1 LASALALGARG
12 PGFESL
18 LPDFSNPIP
27 ITQMFIKRDHTK
39 LICDVGE
46 ITGLFHD
53 ALSME
58 EFLQKITV
66 MVTRHME
73 CEVCSIYLYYADQH
87 ELVLKATKG
96 LNADSVGQVRMKI
109 GEGLTGMA
117 LKEKRPICEGQARNN
132 PNFRFFQGI
141 GEERFESLLAVPI
154 LRGSVEIGVMV
165 IQSTKKD
172 YFSSEDIQV
181 FRAIT
186 IQLAATIETARLLI
200 TLNDKK
206 EKIKGPLPEDLKFI
220 QGRCGSEGVAF
231 ATTMVINESLTDM
244 QQYVSVDGKQYT
256 EADLYR
262 AIEETERQLGELQV
276 KLEATLLDMTALIF
290 TAQILMLKDKGF
302 TDAIFS
308 LIRGGVNPPQAVV
321 EVVQDYVSKFSR
333 IEDSYLREKI
343 YDVKD
348 VGRRLMENLTG
359 HAQTQHDYQ
368 DKIVIARELFPSD
381 ALKLFT
387 QKTKGII
394 LLSGGATSH
403 VAILARSLN
412 IPLVVTNE
420 LALLSLNPT
429 TEVLL
434 DAYVGN
440 IHINPDPLVKAKVL
454 QREELNQNI
463 DSLKKMIREHP
474 RTSDGIGVKL
484 MANINLLGDLKAA
497 NEFKADGVG
506 LYRTEFPFMIRSN
519 FPSEEEQYLIYRR
532 LVEGMPGKE
541 ITLRTL
547 DIGGDKILSYSDYG
561 EEANPFLGLRSIRL
575 SLQHLDVFTAQ
586 LRAILRAGAG
596 KRIRIL
602 FPMISS
608 MDEFLQAKSI
618 VQECIHQL
626 KNERKEIIENP
637 SMGVMVEIPSMVE
650 IIDEMAQEADF
661 FSIGTNDLIQYMLA
675 VDRTND
681 RVAQMYLPHHP
692 SVLRALKKIVDAGLK
707 HGKEVSICGD
717 MANDPKYLSLLLG
730 LGIRC
735 FSMDARYLPRM
746 HERLRHTSIKECEK
760 LTREILSQSQIA
772 RITQILEHVHYPS

>member
-1 LASALALGARG
+1 
-12 PGFESL
+12 
-18 LPDFSNPIP
+18 
-27 ITQMFIKRDHTK
+27 MFIKRDHTK

-53 ALSME
+53 APSME
-58 EFLQKITV
+58 EFLQKITT
-66 MVTRHME
+66 MITRHME

-87 ELVLKATKG
+87 ELILKATKG
-96 LNADSVGQVRMKI
+96 LNPDSIGKVRMKI

-117 LKEKRPICEGQARNN
+117 LKEKRPICEGQAKNN
-132 PNFRFFQGI
+132 PNFRFFPGI
-141 GEERFESLLAVPI
+141 GEERFESFLAVPI
-154 LRGSVEIGVMV
+154 LRGTVEIGVMV
-165 IQSTKKD
+165 IQSEKKD
-172 YFSSEDIQV
+172 YFSTEDIQV

-186 IQLAATIETARLLI
+186 TQLAATIETARLLI

-206 EKIKGPLPEDLKFI
+206 EKTPVPVPQDLKLI
-220 QGRCGSEGVAF
+220 QGRSGSEGVVF
-231 ATTMVINESLTDM
+231 ATTMIVNESLTDM
-244 QQYVSVDGKQYT
+244 KQFESDSGKKYT
-256 EADLYR
+256 EADLHR
-262 AIEETERQLGELQV
+262 ALEVTERQLGELQV

-302 TDAIFS
+302 TDSIFS
-308 LIRGGVNPPQAVV
+308 LIRGGANPPQAVV
-321 EVVQDYVSKFSR
+321 EVVRDYVTKFSR

-348 VGRRLMENLTG
+348 VGRRLLENLTG
-359 HAQTQHDYQ
+359 HAQTQHDCQ

-381 ALKLFT
+381 ALKLFS
-387 QKTKGII
+387 QKIKGII
-394 LLSGGATSH
+394 LLTGGATSH

-420 LALLSLNPT
+420 LALLSLDPSID
-429 TEVLL
+429 VLL
-434 DAYVGN
+434 DGYMGY

-454 QREELNQNI
+454 QREELNRNI
-463 DSLKKMIREHP
+463 SGLKKMIQEHP
-474 RTSDGIGVKL
+474 RTSDGVAVKL

-497 NEFKADGVG
+497 NEFKAEGIG

-561 EEANPFLGLRSIRL
+561 KEENPFLGLRSIRL
-575 SLQHLDVFTAQ
+575 SLKHTDVFVAQ
-586 LRAILRAGAG
+586 LRAILRSGAG

-618 VQECIHQL
+618 VQECIQQL
-626 KNERKEIIENP
+626 KTERREFIHNP
-637 SMGVMVEIPSMVE
+637 PMGIMVELPSMVE

-692 SVLRALKKIVDAGLK
+692 SVIRALKKIVDAGLR
-707 HGKEVSICGD
+707 HNKEVSICGD

-746 HERLRHTSIKECEK
+746 HERLRHLSIKECEK
-760 LTREILSQSQIA
+760 LTQEVLGQSQIA
-772 RITQILEHVHYPS
+772 RITQILENVHYPA

>member
-1 LASALALGARG
+1 MASALALGARG
-12 PGFESL
+12 PGFEPR
-18 LPDFSNPIP
+18 LPDFSFSIL
-27 ITQMFIKRDHTK
+27 IIQMFIKRDHTK

-53 ALSME
+53 APSME
-58 EFLQKITV
+58 EFLQKITA

-73 CEVCSIYLYYADQH
+73 CEVCSIYLYYADQR

-96 LNADSVGQVRMKI
+96 LNPVSINKVRMKI
-109 GEGLTGMA
+109 GEGLTGIA
-117 LKEKRPICEGQARNN
+117 LKEKRPICEGQAKNN
-132 PNFRFFQGI
+132 PNFRFFPGI
-141 GEERFESLLAVPI
+141 GEEKFQSFLAVPI
-154 LRGSVEIGVMV
+154 LRGSFEIGVMV
-165 IQSTKKD
+165 IQSEKKD

-186 IQLAATIETARLLI
+186 TQLAATIETARLLI

-206 EKIKGPLPEDLKFI
+206 DKSPVLIPHDLKFI

-231 ATTMVINESLTDM
+231 ATTKIVNEALTDM
-244 QQYVSVDGKQYT
+244 QQIGTVSGKQYT
-256 EADLYR
+256 EADLSH
-262 AIEETERQLGELQV
+262 AMEKTERQLEDLQV
-276 KLEATLLDMTALIF
+276 KLEATLQDMPALIF
-290 TAQILMLKDKGF
+290 TAQILMLKDKGV
-302 TDAIFS
+302 TDSIFS
-308 LIRGGVNPPQAVV
+308 LIRGGVNPPLAII
-321 EVVQDYVSKFSR
+321 EVVGEYVSKFSKM
-333 IEDSYLREKI
+333 EDSNLREKI
-343 YDVKD
+343 YDIKD
-348 VGRRLMENLTG
+348 VGRRLLENLTG
-359 HAQTQHDYQ
+359 HSQMQYDYH
-368 DKIVIARELFPSD
+368 DKIVIAKELFPSD

-387 QKTKGII
+387 QKIKGII

-420 LALLSLNPT
+420 LALLSLDPSA
-429 TEVLL
+429 EVLL
-434 DAYVGN
+434 DADIGN
-440 IHINPDPLVKAKVL
+440 IYINPDPLLKAKIL
-454 QREELNQNI
+454 QREDLNRNI
-463 DSLKKMIREHP
+463 SSLKKMIHEHP
-474 RTSDGIGVKL
+474 RTSDGVAVKL

-497 NEFKADGVG
+497 NEFKAEGIG

-532 LVEGMPGKE
+532 LVDGMPSKE
-541 ITLRTL
+541 ITIRTL

-561 EEANPFLGLRSIRL
+561 KEENPFLGMRSIRL
-575 SLQHLDVFTAQ
+575 SLKHTDVFIAQ

-596 KRIRIL
+596 RRIRIL

-618 VQECIHQL
+618 VQECVHQL
-626 KNERKEIIENP
+626 KNERKELIENP
-637 SMGVMVEIPSMVE
+637 PMGIMVELPSMIE

-661 FSIGTNDLIQYMLA
+661 MSVGTNDLIQYMLA

-681 RVAQMYLPHHP
+681 RVAPLYLPHHP

-707 HGKEVSICGD
+707 SGKEVSICGD

-730 LGIRC
+730 LGIRT

-746 HERLRHTSIKECEK
+746 HERLRQLSIHDCEK
-760 LTREILSQSQIA
+760 LTQEVLAQSQIS
-772 RITQILEHVHYPS
+772 RITQIIEHVHYPA

>member
-1 LASALALGARG
+1 M
-12 PGFESL
+12 
-18 LPDFSNPIP
+18 FS
-27 ITQMFIKRDHTK
+27 KRDHTK

-53 ALSME
+53 APSME
-58 EFLQKITV
+58 EFLQKITA

-73 CEVCSIYLYYADQH
+73 CEVCSIYLYYADSQ

-96 LNADSVGQVRMKI
+96 LNPDSVNNVRMKI
-109 GEGLTGMA
+109 TEGLTGLA
-117 LKEKRPICEGQARNN
+117 LRERRPICEGQAKND
-132 PNFRFFQGI
+132 PNFRFFPGI
-141 GEERFESLLAVPI
+141 GEEKFESFLAVPI

-165 IQSTKKD
+165 IQSEKKN
-172 YFSSEDIQV
+172 YFSNEDIQV

-186 IQLAATIETARLLI
+186 TQLAATIETARLLI

-206 EKIKGPLPEDLKFI
+206 EKVRAPVAEDLKFV

-231 ATTMVINESLTDM
+231 ATTMIVNESLLDM
-244 QQYVSVDGKQYT
+244 QQFIAAGGKQYT
-256 EADLYR
+256 EADLHR
-262 AIEETERQLGELQV
+262 AMEITERQLADLQV
-276 KLEATLLDMTALIF
+276 KLEATLPDMPALIF
-290 TAQILMLKDKGF
+290 TAQILMLKDKGV
-302 TDAIFS
+302 TDSIFS
-308 LIRGGVNPPQAVV
+308 LIKGGINPPLAVI
-321 EVVQDYVSKFSR
+321 EVVGDYVSKFSK
-333 IEDSYLREKI
+333 IEDAYLREKI
-343 YDVKD
+343 YDIKD
-348 VGRRLMENLTG
+348 VGRRLLENLTG
-359 HAQTQHDYQ
+359 HARAHDDYQ
-368 DKIVIARELFPSD
+368 DRIVIARELFPSD
-381 ALKLFT
+381 ALKLFS
-387 QKTKGII
+387 QKIKGII

-420 LALLSLNPT
+420 LSLLSLDPA

-434 DAYVGN
+434 DADIGN
-440 IHINPDPLVKAKVL
+440 IYINPDPLIKAKVL
-454 QREELNQNI
+454 QREELNRNI
-463 DSLKKMIREHP
+463 SGLKKMIREHP
-474 RTSDGIGVKL
+474 KTRDGVAVKF

-506 LYRTEFPFMIRSN
+506 LYRTEFPFMVRSN

-532 LVEGMPGKE
+532 LVEGMQGKE
-541 ITLRTL
+541 ITIRTL
-547 DIGGDKILSYSDYG
+547 DIGGDKVLSYSDPG
-561 EEANPFLGLRSIRL
+561 KEENPFLGLRSIRL
-575 SLQHLDVFTAQ
+575 SLKHIDVFTAQ
-586 LRAILRAGAG
+586 LRAILRSGVG
-596 KRIRIL
+596 RRVRIL

-618 VQECIHQL
+618 VQECIRQL
-626 KNERKEIIENP
+626 KAERKGLIEDP
-637 SMGVMVEIPSMVE
+637 PLGVMVELPSMIE

-681 RVAQMYLPHHP
+681 RVAPMYLPHHP

-707 HGKEVSICGD
+707 MAKEVSICGD

-746 HERLRHTSIKECEK
+746 HERLRQLSIPDCEK
-760 LTREILSQSQIA
+760 LTQEVLAQSQIS
-772 RITQILEHVHYPS
+772 RITQILEGVH

>member
-1 LASALALGARG
+1 
-12 PGFESL
+12 
-18 LPDFSNPIP
+18 
-27 ITQMFIKRDHTK
+27 MFIKRDHTR

-53 ALSME
+53 APSLE
-58 EFLQKITV
+58 EFLQKITG

-96 LNADSVGQVRMKI
+96 LNPVSVNKVKMKI
-109 GEGLTGMA
+109 GEGLTGVA
-117 LKEKRPICEGQARNN
+117 LKEKRPICEGQAKNN
-132 PNFRFFQGI
+132 PNFRFFPGI
-141 GEERFESLLAVPI
+141 GEEKFESFLAVPI

-165 IQSTKKD
+165 IQSEKKD

-186 IQLAATIETARLLI
+186 TQLAATIETARLLI
-200 TLNDKK
+200 TLNDKE
-206 EKIKGPLPEDLKFI
+206 EKAPAPVRQDLKFI

-231 ATTMVINESLTDM
+231 ATTMVINESLTD
-244 QQYVSVDGKQYT
+244 VRHDEPDSGKKYT
-256 EADLYR
+256 EADLHR
-262 AIEETERQLGELQV
+262 ALEETERQLGDLQV
-276 KLEATLLDMTALIF
+276 RMEATLLDMTALIF

-302 TDAIFS
+302 TDS
-308 LIRGGVNPPQAVV
+308 LFALVKRGVNPPQAVV
-321 EVVQDYVSKFSR
+321 EVVRDYVSKFSR
-333 IEDSYLREKI
+333 IEDAYLREKI

-348 VGRRLMENLTG
+348 VGRRLLENLTG
-359 HAQTQHDYQ
+359 RTQAHHDYQ

-381 ALKLFT
+381 ALKLFS
-387 QKTKGII
+387 QKVKGII

-420 LALLSLNPT
+420 LALLSLDPASN
-429 TEVLL
+429 VLL
-434 DAYVGN
+434 DAYMGY
-440 IHINPDPLVKAKVL
+440 IHIDPDPLVKAKVL
-454 QREELNQNI
+454 QREELNSNI
-463 DSLKKMIREHP
+463 SGLKKMIQDHP
-474 RTSDGIGVKL
+474 RTSDGVAVKL

-547 DIGGDKILSYSDYG
+547 DIGGDKILSYSDHG
-561 EEANPFLGLRSIRL
+561 KEDNPFLGLRSIRL
-575 SLQHLDVFTAQ
+575 SLKYIDVFVAQ
-586 LRAILRAGAG
+586 LRAILRSGAG

-608 MDEFLQAKSI
+608 LDEFLQAKSV

-626 KNERKEIIENP
+626 KTERKEFIQNP
-637 SMGVMVEIPSMVE
+637 SMGAMIELPSMVE

-692 SVLRALKKIVDAGLK
+692 SVLRALKKIVEAGLK

-746 HERLRHTSIKECEK
+746 HERLRQLSIKECER
-760 LTREILSQSQIA
+760 LTQEVLAQSQIS
-772 RITQILEHVHYPS
+772 RITQILEGVHYPS

>member
-1 LASALALGARG
+1 
-12 PGFESL
+12 
-18 LPDFSNPIP
+18 
-27 ITQMFIKRDHTK
+27 MFIKRDHTK
-39 LICDVGE
+39 FICDVGE

-53 ALSME
+53 APSME
-58 EFLQKITV
+58 EFLQKITG

-96 LNADSVGQVRMKI
+96 LNPDSVNKVRMKI
-109 GEGLTGMA
+109 GEGLTGLA
-117 LKEKRPICEGQARNN
+117 LKERRPICEGQAKNN
-132 PNFRFFQGI
+132 PNFRFFPGI
-141 GEERFESLLAVPI
+141 GEEKFESFLAVPI

-165 IQSTKKD
+165 IQSQKKE

-186 IQLAATIETARLLI
+186 TQLAATIETARLLI

-206 EKIKGPLPEDLKFI
+206 EKPPAPVVQDLKFI

-231 ATTMVINESLTDM
+231 ATTMIINESLTDM
-244 QQYVSVDGKQYT
+244 QQHEFDDGKQYS
-256 EADLYR
+256 EADLHR
-262 AIEETERQLGELQV
+262 ALEETERQLEDMQV
-276 KLEATLLDMTALIF
+276 KMEATLLDMPALIF

-302 TDAIFS
+302 TDSLFS
-308 LIRGGVNPPQAVV
+308 LIRGGINPPQAII
-321 EVVQDYVSKFSR
+321 EVVRDYVSKFSR
-333 IEDSYLREKI
+333 IEDAYLREKI

-348 VGRRLMENLTG
+348 VGRRLLENLTG
-359 HAQTQHDYQ
+359 RGQTHHDYR

-381 ALKLFT
+381 ALKLFS
-387 QKTKGII
+387 QKIKGII

-420 LALLSLNPT
+420 LGLLSLDPAT
-429 TEVLL
+429 DVLL
-434 DAYVGN
+434 DAYMGY

-454 QREELNQNI
+454 QREELNRNI
-463 DSLKKMIREHP
+463 SGLKKMIQEHP
-474 RTSDGIGVKL
+474 RTCDGVAVKL

-547 DIGGDKILSYSDYG
+547 DIGGDKVLSYSDTAK
-561 EEANPFLGLRSIRL
+561 EENPFLGLRSIRL
-575 SLQHLDVFTAQ
+575 SLKYIDVFTAQ
-586 LRAILRAGAG
+586 LKAILRAGAG

-608 MDEFLQAKSI
+608 LDEFLQAKSV
-618 VQECIHQL
+618 VQECAHQL
-626 KNERKEIIENP
+626 KTERKEFIQNPPLGIMVELP
-637 SMGVMVEIPSMVE
+637 SMLE

-707 HGKEVSICGD
+707 YGKEVSICGD
-717 MANDPKYLSLLLG
+717 MANEPKYLSLLLG

-746 HERLRHTSIKECEK
+746 HERLGQLSIQECEK
-760 LTREILSQSQIA
+760 LTQEILTQSQIS
-772 RITQILEHVHYPS
+772 RITQILEHVHYPA

>member
-1 LASALALGARG
+1 
-12 PGFESL
+12 
-18 LPDFSNPIP
+18 
-27 ITQMFIKRDHTK
+27 MFGKRDHTK

-46 ITGLFHD
+46 ITDLFHD
-53 ALSME
+53 SPNME

-73 CEVCSIYLYYADQH
+73 CEVCSIYLYYADQQ

-96 LNADSVGQVRMKI
+96 LNPDSVNKVRMRI
-109 GEGLTGMA
+109 TEGLTGMA
-117 LKEKRPICEGQARNN
+117 LKEKRPICEGQAKNN
-132 PNFRFFQGI
+132 PNFRFFPGI
-141 GEERFESLLAVPI
+141 GEEKFESFLAVPI

-165 IQSTKKD
+165 IQSQKKD
-172 YFSSEDIQV
+172 YFSPEDIQV

-186 IQLAATIETARLLI
+186 TQLAATIETARLLI
-200 TLNDKK
+200 TVNDKK
-206 EKIKGPLPEDLKFI
+206 EKVRLPVPEDLKFI
-220 QGRCGSEGVAF
+220 KGRCGSEGVTF
-231 ATTMVINESLTDM
+231 ATSMIVNESLTDM
-244 QQYVSVDGKQYT
+244 YQYLASGGKQYT
-256 EADLYR
+256 EADLHR
-262 AIEETERQLGELQV
+262 AMAESERQLEDLQV
-276 KLEATLLDMTALIF
+276 KLEATLLDMPALIF
-290 TAQILMLKDKGF
+290 TAQILMLKDKGV

-308 LIRGGVNPPQAVV
+308 LIKRGVNPPQAIV
-321 EVVQDYVSKFSR
+321 EVVGDYVSKFSK

-343 YDVKD
+343 YDIKD
-348 VGRRLMENLTG
+348 VGRRLLENLTG
-359 HAQTQHDYQ
+359 QAQAQHDYQ
-368 DKIVIARELFPSD
+368 GKIVIARELFPSD
-381 ALKLFT
+381 ALKLFS
-387 QKTKGII
+387 QKIKGII
-394 LLSGGATSH
+394 LLSGGGTSH

-420 LALLSLNPT
+420 LALLSLDPT

-434 DAYVGN
+434 DADMGN
-440 IHINPDPLVKAKVL
+440 IYINPDPVIKAKVL
-454 QREELNQNI
+454 QREELNRNI
-463 DSLKKMIREHP
+463 SALKEMIQEHP
-474 RTSDGIGVKL
+474 KTGDGVAVKL

-547 DIGGDKILSYSDYG
+547 DIGGDKTLSYSDYG
-561 EEANPFLGLRSIRL
+561 KEDNPFLGLRSIRL
-575 SLQHLDVFTAQ
+575 SLKHIDVFMAQ
-586 LRAILRAGAG
+586 LRAILRSGAG
-596 KRIRIL
+596 RRIRIL

-618 VQECIHQL
+618 VQECAHQL
-626 KNERKEIIENP
+626 TVERKEFIENP
-637 SMGVMVEIPSMVE
+637 PLGIMVELPSMVE
-650 IIDEMAQEADF
+650 IIDEMAQEVDF

-681 RVAQMYLPHHP
+681 RVAQLYLPYHP
-692 SVLRALKKIVDAGLK
+692 SVLRALKKIVEAGLK
-707 HGKEVSICGD
+707 YGKEVSICGD

-746 HERLRHTSIKECEK
+746 HERLRQMSIKECEK
-760 LTREILSQSQIA
+760 LTKEVLAQSQIS
-772 RITQILEHVHYPS
+772 RIAQILEGAHSSA

>member
-1 LASALALGARG
+1 M
-12 PGFESL
+12 
-18 LPDFSNPIP
+18 FS
-27 ITQMFIKRDHTK
+27 KRDHTK

-53 ALSME
+53 APNME
-58 EFLQKITV
+58 EFLQKITT

-73 CEVCSIYLYYADQH
+73 CEVCSIYLYYADLQ

-96 LNADSVGQVRMKI
+96 LNPDSINKVRMKV
-109 GEGLTGMA
+109 GEGLTGLA
-117 LKEKRPICEGQARNN
+117 LKEKRSIYEGQAKNN
-132 PNFRFFQGI
+132 PNFRFFPGI
-141 GEERFESLLAVPI
+141 GEEKFESFLAVPI

-165 IQSTKKD
+165 IQSEKKD
-172 YFSSEDIQV
+172 HFTPMDVQV

-186 IQLAATIETARLLI
+186 TQLAATIETARLLI
-200 TLNDKK
+200 TLNDKN
-206 EKIKGPLPEDLKFI
+206 EKTRAPVLQDLKFI

-231 ATTMVINESLTDM
+231 ATTMIVNESLGDM
-244 QQYVSVDGKQYT
+244 RQYLSSDGTHYS
-256 EADLYR
+256 EADLQR
-262 AIEETERQLGELQV
+262 AMEKTERQLEDLQV
-276 KLEATLLDMTALIF
+276 KMEAALLDMPGLIF
-290 TAQILMLKDKGF
+290 TAQILMLKDQGF
-302 TDAIFS
+302 TGSVFS

-321 EVVQDYVSKFSR
+321 NVVGDYVSKFSK

-348 VGRRLMENLTG
+348 VGRRLLENLTG
-359 HAQTQHDYQ
+359 HAQAQLDYQ
-368 DKIVIARELFPSD
+368 GKIVIARELFPSD
-381 ALKLFT
+381 ALKLFS
-387 QKTKGII
+387 QKIKGII
-394 LLSGGATSH
+394 LLSGGASSH

-412 IPLVVTNE
+412 IPLVVTKE
-420 LALLSLNPT
+420 LALLTLDPV

-434 DAYVGN
+434 DADMGN
-440 IHINPDPLVKAKVL
+440 IYISPDPLVKAKIL
-454 QREELNQNI
+454 QREELNRNI
-463 DSLKKMIREHP
+463 SSLKKLIQEHP
-474 RTSDGIGVKL
+474 STGDGVGVKF

-497 NEFKADGVG
+497 NEFKADGIG

-519 FPSEEEQYLIYRR
+519 FPSEEEQCLIYRR

-547 DIGGDKILSYSDYG
+547 DIGGDKSLSYSDYG
-561 EEANPFLGLRSIRL
+561 KEENPFLGLRSIRL
-575 SLQHLDVFTAQ
+575 SLKHLDVFVAQ
-586 LRAILRAGAG
+586 LRAILRSGAG

-626 KNERKEIIENP
+626 KNEHKELIENP
-637 SMGVMVEIPSMVE
+637 PLGVMIELPSIVE

-681 RVAQMYLPHHP
+681 RVAQLYLPYHP
-692 SVLRALKKIVDAGLK
+692 SVLRALKKVVDAGLR
-707 HGKEVSICGD
+707 HGKEVSVCGD
-717 MANDPKYLSLLLG
+717 MANDPKYLSILLG
-730 LGIRC
+730 LGVRC

-746 HERLRHTSIKECEK
+746 HERLRQLSIQECEK
-760 LTREILSQSQIA
+760 LTKEILAQSQIS
-772 RITQILEHVHYPS
+772 RIKQILDEAHFSA

>member
-1 LASALALGARG
+1 M
-12 PGFESL
+12 P
-18 LPDFSNPIP
+18 
-27 ITQMFIKRDHTK
+27 Q
-39 LICDVGE
+39 
-46 ITGLFHD
+46 
-53 ALSME
+53 
-58 EFLQKITV
+58 
-66 MVTRHME
+66 
-73 CEVCSIYLYYADQH
+73 
-87 ELVLKATKG
+87 
-96 LNADSVGQVRMKI
+96 
-109 GEGLTGMA
+109 
-117 LKEKRPICEGQARNN
+117 
-132 PNFRFFQGI
+132 
-141 GEERFESLLAVPI
+141 
-154 LRGSVEIGVMV
+154 
-165 IQSTKKD
+165 
-172 YFSSEDIQV
+172 
-181 FRAIT
+181 
-186 IQLAATIETARLLI
+186 
-200 TLNDKK
+200 
-206 EKIKGPLPEDLKFI
+206 DLKLI
-220 QGRCGSEGVAF
+220 QGRCGAEGVAF
-231 ATTMVINESLTDM
+231 ATTMIVNESLTDM
-244 QQYVSVDGKQYT
+244 KHFVTSDGKQYS
-256 EADLYR
+256 EADLHK
-262 AIEETERQLGELQV
+262 AMEITEKQLGDMQV
-276 KLEATLLDMTALIF
+276 DLEATLLDMTALIF

-308 LIRGGVNPPQAVV
+308 LIRRGVNPPQAII
-321 EVVQDYVSKFSR
+321 EVVHDYVTKFSR

-348 VGRRLMENLTG
+348 VGRRLLENLTG
-359 HAQTQHDYQ
+359 HSQDHHDYQ

-381 ALKLFT
+381 ALKLFS
-387 QKTKGII
+387 QKIKGII
-394 LLSGGATSH
+394 LLTGGATSH

-420 LALLSLNPT
+420 SALLSLDPKAD
-429 TEVLL
+429 VLL
-434 DAYVGN
+434 DAYMGY

-454 QREELNQNI
+454 QREDLDRNI
-463 DSLKKMIREHP
+463 ASLKKMISEHP
-474 RTSDGIGVKL
+474 RTSDGVPVKL

-532 LVEGMPGKE
+532 LVEGMPNKQ

-547 DIGGDKILSYSDYG
+547 DIGGDKILAYSDYG
-561 EEANPFLGLRSIRL
+561 KEENPFLGMRSIRL
-575 SLQHLDVFTAQ
+575 SLKHTDVFIAQ
-586 LRAILRAGAG
+586 LRAILRSGAG
-596 KRIRIL
+596 KRVRIL

-626 KNERKEIIENP
+626 KTEKQEYIENP
-637 SMGVMVEIPSMVE
+637 PLGVMIELPSMVE

-661 FSIGTNDLIQYMLA
+661 FSIGSNDLIQYMLA

-746 HERLRHTSIKECEK
+746 HERLRHLSIKDCEK
-760 LTREILSQSQIA
+760 LTQQVLAQSQIS
-772 RITQILEHVHYPS
+772 RIAQLLEHVHYPA

>member
-1 LASALALGARG
+1 
-12 PGFESL
+12 
-18 LPDFSNPIP
+18 
-27 ITQMFIKRDHTK
+27 MFIKRDHTK

-53 ALSME
+53 ALSMD

-87 ELVLKATKG
+87 ELVLKANKG
-96 LNADSVGQVRMKI
+96 LNPDSVNKVRMKI
-109 GEGLTGMA
+109 GEGLTGIS
-117 LKEKRPICEGQARNN
+117 LKERRPICEGQAKNN
-132 PNFRFFQGI
+132 PNFRFFPGI
-141 GEERFESLLAVPI
+141 GEERFESFLAVPI

-165 IQSTKKD
+165 IQSEKKD

-186 IQLAATIETARLLI
+186 TQLAATIETARLLI
-200 TLNDKK
+200 TLHDKK
-206 EKIKGPLPEDLKFI
+206 EKTPPLISKDLKFI

-231 ATTMVINESLTDM
+231 ATIMIVNESLTDM
-244 QQYVSVDGKQYT
+244 HQYANTDGKKYS
-256 EADLYR
+256 EVDLYR
-262 AIEETERQLGELQV
+262 AMEVTERQLEALQV
-276 KLEATLLDMTALIF
+276 KLEATLLDMPALIF
-290 TAQILMLKDKGF
+290 TAQILMLKDKGV
-302 TDAIFS
+302 TDAIIS
-308 LIRGGVNPPQAVV
+308 LIKRGVNPPQAII
-321 EVVQDYVSKFSR
+321 EVVSDYVSKFSK
-333 IEDSYLREKI
+333 IEDAYLREKI
-343 YDVKD
+343 YDIKD
-348 VGRRLMENLTG
+348 VGRRLLENLTG
-359 HAQTQHDYQ
+359 QAQKQDDYN

-381 ALKLFT
+381 ALKLFS
-387 QKTKGII
+387 QKIKGII

-412 IPLVVTNE
+412 IPLVVTKE

-454 QREELNQNI
+454 QREELNRNI
-463 DSLKKMIREHP
+463 SVLKKMIQEHP
-474 RTSDGIGVKL
+474 RTSDGVSVKL

-561 EEANPFLGLRSIRL
+561 KEENPFLGLRSIRL
-575 SLQHLDVFTAQ
+575 SLKHIDVFVAQ
-586 LRAILRAGAG
+586 LRAILRCGAG

-618 VQECIHQL
+618 VQECVHQL
-626 KNERKEIIENP
+626 QTERKEFIHNP
-637 SMGVMVEIPSMVE
+637 PLGVMIELPSMVE

-661 FSIGTNDLIQYMLA
+661 FSIGSNDLIQYMLA

-717 MANDPKYLSLLLG
+717 MANEPKYLSLLLG

-746 HERLRHTSIKECEK
+746 HERLRQVSIRECEK
-760 LTREILSQSQIA
+760 LTQEVLAQSQIS

>member
-1 LASALALGARG
+1 
-12 PGFESL
+12 
-18 LPDFSNPIP
+18 
-27 ITQMFIKRDHTK
+27 MFIKRDHTK

-66 MVTRHME
+66 MITRHME
-73 CEVCSIYLYYADQH
+73 CEVCSIYLYYADKH

-96 LNADSVGQVRMKI
+96 LNPDSVNKVKMKI
-109 GEGLTGMA
+109 GEGLTGVA
-117 LKEKRPICEGQARNN
+117 LKEKRPLCEGQAKNN
-132 PNFRFFQGI
+132 PNFRFFPGL
-141 GEERFESLLAVPI
+141 GEEKYESFLAVPI

-165 IQSTKKD
+165 IQSEKKD

-186 IQLAATIETARLLI
+186 TQLAATIETARLLI

-206 EKIKGPLPEDLKFI
+206 EKIPATVPQDLKFI
-220 QGRCGSEGVAF
+220 QGRCGSEGVVF
-231 ATTMVINESLTDM
+231 GTTMIVNESLTDM
-244 QQYVSVDGKQYT
+244 KQYESDSSKQYS
-256 EADLYR
+256 EADLHR
-262 AIEETERQLGELQV
+262 ALEETERQLGDLQV
-276 KLEATLLDMTALIF
+276 KLEATLLDMTGLIF

-302 TDAIFS
+302 TDSIFF
-308 LIRGGVNPPQAVV
+308 LIKGGINPPQAVV
-321 EVVQDYVSKFSR
+321 EVVCDYVSKFSR
-333 IEDSYLREKI
+333 IEDAYLREKI

-348 VGRRLMENLTG
+348 VGRRLLENLTG
-359 HAQTQHDYQ
+359 SAQTHHDYQ

-381 ALKLFT
+381 VLKLFS
-387 QKTKGII
+387 QKIKGII
-394 LLSGGATSH
+394 LLTGGATSH

-420 LALLSLNPT
+420 SALLSLDP
-429 TEVLL
+429 EIDVLL
-434 DAYVGN
+434 DANMGY

-454 QREELNQNI
+454 QREELNRNI
-463 DSLKKMIREHP
+463 GSLKKMIREHP
-474 RTSDGIGVKL
+474 RTSDGVAVRL

-532 LVEGMPGKE
+532 LVDGMPGKE

-547 DIGGDKILSYSDYG
+547 DIGGDKILSYSEYG
-561 EEANPFLGLRSIRL
+561 KEENPFLGLRSIRF
-575 SLQHLDVFTAQ
+575 SLKHIDVFTAQ

-596 KRIRIL
+596 RHIRIL

-608 MDEFLQAKSI
+608 LDEFLQAKNV
-618 VQECIHQL
+618 VQECVHQL
-626 KNERKEIIENP
+626 KTERKELIENP
-637 SMGVMVEIPSMVE
+637 PLGVMIELPSMVE
-650 IIDEMAQEADF
+650 IIDDMAQEADF

-681 RVAQMYLPHHP
+681 RVSQMYLPHHP

-707 HGKEVSICGD
+707 ASKEVSICGD

-746 HERLRHTSIKECEK
+746 HERLRQLSIQDCEK
-760 LTREILSQSQIA
+760 LTQEVLTQSQIA
-772 RITQILEHVHYPS
+772 RITQILEHVHYPA

>member
-1 LASALALGARG
+1 
-12 PGFESL
+12 
-18 LPDFSNPIP
+18 
-27 ITQMFIKRDHTK
+27 MFIKRDHTK

-73 CEVCSIYLYYADQH
+73 CEVCSIYIYYADQH

-96 LNADSVGQVRMKI
+96 LNPDSVNTVKMKI
-109 GEGLTGMA
+109 GEGLTGQA
-117 LKEKRPICEGQARNN
+117 LKEKRPICEGQAKNN

-141 GEERFESLLAVPI
+141 GEEKFESFLAVPI

-165 IQSTKKD
+165 IQSEKKD

-186 IQLAATIETARLLI
+186 TQLAATIETARLLI

-206 EKIKGPLPEDLKFI
+206 EKPAAPVLQNLKFI

-231 ATTMVINESLTDM
+231 ATTMIVNESLTDM
-244 QQYVSVDGKQYT
+244 QQYVAAGGKQYNET
-256 EADLYR
+256 DLHR
-262 AIEETERQLGELQV
+262 AIEETERQLGALQV

-302 TDAIFS
+302 TDSIFS
-308 LIRGGVNPPQAVV
+308 MIKRGVNPPQAVI
-321 EVVQDYVSKFSR
+321 EVVNDYVTKFTR

-348 VGRRLMENLTG
+348 VGRRLLENLTG
-359 HAQTQHDYQ
+359 HAQAQHDYQ

-381 ALKLFT
+381 ALKLFS
-387 QKTKGII
+387 QKIKGII

-420 LALLSLNPT
+420 LGLLSLDST
-429 TEVLL
+429 TDVLL
-434 DAYVGN
+434 DAYMGY

-454 QREELNQNI
+454 QREELNHNI
-463 DSLKKMIREHP
+463 SGLKKMIREHP
-474 RTSDGIGVKL
+474 RTSDGVGVKL

-561 EEANPFLGLRSIRL
+561 KEENPFLGLRSIRL
-575 SLQHLDVFTAQ
+575 SLKHTDVFIAQ
-586 LRAILRAGAG
+586 LRAILRSGAG

-608 MDEFLQAKSI
+608 LDEFLQAKSI

-626 KNERKEIIENP
+626 KTERKEFIQNP
-637 SMGVMVEIPSMVE
+637 PMGVMIELPSMVE

-681 RVAQMYLPHHP
+681 RVSQMYLPHHP

-707 HGKEVSICGD
+707 AGKEVSICGD

-746 HERLRHTSIKECEK
+746 HERLRQLSIKECEK
-760 LTREILSQSQIA
+760 LTQEILAQSQIS
-772 RITQILEHVHYPS
+772 RITQILEHVHYPA

>member
-1 LASALALGARG
+1 MSDG
-12 PGFESL
+12 
-18 LPDFSNPIP
+18 
-27 ITQMFIKRDHTK
+27 
-39 LICDVGE
+39 
-46 ITGLFHD
+46 
-53 ALSME
+53 
-58 EFLQKITV
+58 
-66 MVTRHME
+66 
-73 CEVCSIYLYYADQH
+73 
-87 ELVLKATKG
+87 
-96 LNADSVGQVRMKI
+96 
-109 GEGLTGMA
+109 
-117 LKEKRPICEGQARNN
+117 
-132 PNFRFFQGI
+132 
-141 GEERFESLLAVPI
+141 
-154 LRGSVEIGVMV
+154 
-165 IQSTKKD
+165 
-172 YFSSEDIQV
+172 
-181 FRAIT
+181 
-186 IQLAATIETARLLI
+186 
-200 TLNDKK
+200 
-206 EKIKGPLPEDLKFI
+206 
-220 QGRCGSEGVAF
+220 
-231 ATTMVINESLTDM
+231 
-244 QQYVSVDGKQYT
+244 GKQYS
-256 EADLYR
+256 EADLHR
-262 AIEETERQLGELQV
+262 ALEETERQLGDLQV

-302 TDAIFS
+302 TDSIFS
-308 LIRGGVNPPQAVV
+308 LIKRGVNPPQAIV
-321 EVVQDYVSKFSR
+321 EVVRDYVSKFSR
-333 IEDSYLREKI
+333 IEDAYLREKI

-348 VGRRLMENLTG
+348 VGRRLLENLTG
-359 HAQTQHDYQ
+359 HAQTHHDYQ

-381 ALKLFT
+381 ALKLFS
-387 QKTKGII
+387 QKIKGII

-420 LALLSLNPT
+420 LALLSLDPT
-429 TEVLL
+429 TDVLL
-434 DAYVGN
+434 DAYMGY

-454 QREELNQNI
+454 QREELNRNI
-463 DSLKKMIREHP
+463 SGLKKMIQEHP
-474 RTSDGIGVKL
+474 RTSDGVAVKL

-561 EEANPFLGLRSIRL
+561 KEENPFLGLRSIRL
-575 SLQHLDVFTAQ
+575 SLKHTDVFIAQ
-586 LRAILRAGAG
+586 LRAILRSGAG

-626 KNERKEIIENP
+626 KTERKEFIQNP
-637 SMGVMVEIPSMVE
+637 PLGVMVELPSMVE

-746 HERLRHTSIKECEK
+746 HERLRQLSIQECEK
-760 LTREILSQSQIA
+760 LTQEVLAQSQIS
-772 RITQILEHVHYPS
+772 RITQILENVHYPA

>member
-1 LASALALGARG
+1 
-12 PGFESL
+12 
-18 LPDFSNPIP
+18 
-27 ITQMFIKRDHTK
+27 MFIKRDHTK

-46 ITGLFHD
+46 ITSLFHD
-53 ALSME
+53 APNME
-58 EFLQKITV
+58 DFLQKITV

-73 CEVCSIYLYYADQH
+73 CEVCSIYLYYADQQ

-96 LNADSVGQVRMKI
+96 LNPASINQVRMKI
-109 GEGLTGMA
+109 GEGLTGLS

-132 PNFRFFQGI
+132 PNFRFFPGI
-141 GEERFESLLAVPI
+141 GEEKFESFLAVPI
-154 LRGSVEIGVMV
+154 LRGSVEIGAMV
-165 IQSTKKD
+165 IQSQKKD

-186 IQLAATIETARLLI
+186 TQLAATIETARLLL
-200 TLNDKK
+200 TLNDKN
-206 EKIKGPLPEDLKFI
+206 EKPRAPILQGLKFI
-220 QGRCGSEGVAF
+220 KGRCGSEGIAF
-231 ATTMVINESLTDM
+231 ATTMVVNESLTDM
-244 QQYVSVDGKQYT
+244 QQYAAVGGKKYS
-256 EADLYR
+256 EEELHHAMS
-262 AIEETERQLGELQV
+262 ETERQLEDLQV
-276 KLEATLLDMTALIF
+276 KMEAALLDMPGLIF

-302 TDAIFS
+302 TDSVFS
-308 LIRGGVNPPQAVV
+308 LIKAGTNPPQAVV
-321 EVVQDYVSKFSR
+321 KVVDDYVTKFSK

-348 VGRRLMENLTG
+348 VGRRLLENLTG
-359 HAQTQHDYQ
+359 HEQAQKDYH

-381 ALKLFT
+381 ALKLFS
-387 QKTKGII
+387 QKIKGII
-394 LLSGGATSH
+394 LLSGGASSH

-420 LALLSLNPT
+420 MALLSLDPRVD
-429 TEVLL
+429 VLL
-434 DAYVGN
+434 DAHMGY
-440 IHINPDPLVKAKVL
+440 IYIDPDPLVKAKVF
-454 QREELNQNI
+454 QREELNRNI
-463 DSLKKMIREHP
+463 GGLKKMIQEHP
-474 RTSDGIGVKL
+474 VTRDGVGVKF

-497 NEFKADGVG
+497 NEFKAEGVG

-561 EEANPFLGLRSIRL
+561 KEENPFLGLRSIRL
-575 SLQHLDVFTAQ
+575 SLKHLDVFTAQ
-586 LRAILRAGAG
+586 LRAILRSGAG

-608 MDEFLQAKSI
+608 MDEFLQAKSV
-618 VQECIHQL
+618 VQECVHQL
-626 KNERKEIIENP
+626 KTEHKEFIPNPPLGIMIEL
-637 SMGVMVEIPSMVE
+637 PSMVE
-650 IIDEMAQEADF
+650 IIEEMAQEADF

-681 RVAQMYLPHHP
+681 RVAQLYLPHHP

-707 HGKEVSICGD
+707 YGKEVSICGD
-717 MANDPKYLSLLLG
+717 MANDPKYLILLLG

-746 HERLRHTSIKECEK
+746 HERLRQLSIKECEK
-760 LTREILSQSQIA
+760 VTQEVLLQSQIS
-772 RITQILEHVHYPS
+772 RITQILDNVHIPS

>member
-1 LASALALGARG
+1 
-12 PGFESL
+12 
-18 LPDFSNPIP
+18 
-27 ITQMFIKRDHTK
+27 MFIKRDHSK

-53 ALSME
+53 APSME
-58 EFLQKITV
+58 DFLQKITD

-73 CEVCSIYLYYADQH
+73 CDVCSIYLYYSNQQ

-96 LNADSVGQVRMKI
+96 LNPDSVNKVRMKI
-109 GEGLTGMA
+109 GEGLTGLA
-117 LKEKRPICEGQARNN
+117 LKEKRPICEGQAKKN
-132 PNFRFFQGI
+132 PNFWYFPGI
-141 GEERFESLLAVPI
+141 GEEKFESFLAVPI

-165 IQSTKKD
+165 IQSQKKD
-172 YFSSEDIQV
+172 YFSNEDIQV

-186 IQLAATIETARLLI
+186 TQLAATIETARLLI

-206 EKIKGPLPEDLKFI
+206 EKISVPVPQNLKFI

-231 ATTMVINESLTDM
+231 ATTMIINESLTDL
-244 QQYVSVDGKQYT
+244 QLYKSEGEKQYS
-256 EADLYR
+256 EADLHR
-262 AIEETERQLGELQV
+262 ALEETERQLGELQA
-276 KLEATLLDMTALIF
+276 KIEATLLDMTALIF

-302 TDAIFS
+302 TDSLFS
-308 LIRGGVNPPQAVV
+308 LIRGGLNPPQAIV
-321 EVVQDYVSKFSR
+321 EVVHDYVSKFSM
-333 IEDSYLREKI
+333 IEDAYLREKI

-348 VGRRLMENLTG
+348 VGRRLLENLTG
-359 HAQTQHDYQ
+359 RVAAHHDYQ
-368 DKIVIARELFPSD
+368 EKIVIARELFPSD
-381 ALKLFT
+381 ALKLFS
-387 QKTKGII
+387 QKIKGII

-420 LALLSLNPT
+420 LGLLSLDST
-429 TEVLL
+429 AEVLL
-434 DAYVGN
+434 DASMGH
-440 IHINPDPLVKAKVL
+440 IHINPDPLIKDKVL
-454 QREELNQNI
+454 QREELNRNI
-463 DSLKKMIREHP
+463 SSLKKMIQEHP
-474 RTSDGIGVKL
+474 KTRDGVAVKF

-497 NEFKADGVG
+497 NEFQADGIG

-519 FPSEEEQYLIYRR
+519 FPSEEEQYLIYRH

-547 DIGGDKILSYSDYG
+547 DIGGDKILSYSEYG
-561 EEANPFLGLRSIRL
+561 KEDNPFLGLRSIRL
-575 SLQHLDVFTAQ
+575 SLKYIDVFVAQ
-586 LRAILRAGAG
+586 LRAILRSGAG

-608 MDEFLQAKSI
+608 LDEFLQAKS
-618 VQECIHQL
+618 VVLECIHQL
-626 KNERKEIIENP
+626 KIERKEFIHNPPMGVLIELP
-637 SMGVMVEIPSMVE
+637 SMME
-650 IIDEMAQEADF
+650 IIDEIAREVDF
-661 FSIGTNDLIQYMLA
+661 FSIGSNDLIQYMLA

-707 HGKEVSICGD
+707 YGKEVSICGD
-717 MANDPKYLSLLLG
+717 MANEPKYLSLLLG

-746 HERLRHTSIKECEK
+746 HERLRQLSIQECDK
-760 LTREILSQSQIA
+760 LSQEVLTESKIS
-772 RITQILEHVHYPS
+772 RITQILEHDHYPS